1 MSWNVYRRPS
11 EATDSGPE
19 DNAVLAET
27 SQEASAEA
35 QPEAQLKA
43 DLDAARAEAESWKDR
58 FLRKAAEFENYRKR
72 ADRDRGDA
80 VMFAQS
86 SVLTDFLPVL
96 DACERALG
104 SFQREECP
112 PGAEQYREGVEL
124 LYRQAREVLARLGV
138 VPIDSV
144 GQAFD
149 PNIHEALLRV
159 ETSDKDENTVIQEF
173 RRGYQFKD
181 RLLRAA
187 QVAVAVRPTAQTPPQ
202 A

>member
-1 MSWNVYRRPS
+1 MSWNVDDRPS
-11 EATDSGPE
+11 EATDSGSEENGVP
-19 DNAVLAET
+19 AET
-27 SQEASAEA
+27 PREAAEP

-43 DLDAARAEAESWKDR
+43 DLEAARAEIQSWKDR

-80 VMFAQS
+80 VLLAKS

-96 DACERALG
+96 DACERALS
-104 SFQREECP
+104 SFQSHECP
-112 PGAEQYREGVEL
+112 PGAEQYQEGVEL
-124 LYRQAREVLARLGV
+124 LYRQAREVLSRLGV
-138 VPIDSV
+138 QPIDSI
-144 GQAFD
+144 GRPFD
-149 PNIHEALLRV
+149 PNIHDALLRM
-159 ETSDKDENTVIQEF
+159 ETSDQEENTVIQEF

-187 QVAVAVRPTAQTPPQ
+187 QVAVAVRPSAQTPPQ